1 VANQNFKV
9 KKGLEVGTG
18 VTISGVDGNINI
30 SGIITATQFA
40 GDGSGLTGV
49 TAEGSGVSIRD
60 EGSLVGTAATINF
73 IGGNVVAVQ
82 NGAITDVTVSTGGL
96 SNVVEDTTP
105 QLGGNLDLNGKNI
118 TGIGSISIT
127 GSFNAT
133 GVSTFQE
140 NVVFQSTAS
149 FGDNDKINAGTGN
162 DLQIYHNGTNS
173 FIDNTTGSLL
183 IRGANGNHV
192 RIQSP
197 SGEESIVAAA
207 NGSVDLY
214 YDNSKKL
221 ETTNTGVTVT
231 GTLAATALSGS
242 LATTDLTGNITDAQL
257 ASTFLKNV
265 VEDTTPQL
273 GGNLDVNSKDIT
285 GTGNV
290 SLTGVVTATSFS
302 GSGVGLTSI
311 PAGQLTGT
319 VADARLSTVTSSK
332 LSGSLPA
339 LDGSALTGLTG
350 ASAGTYGASTNT
362 PIITVDSNG
371 RITGIS
377 TVATS
382 GAGGGG
388 GISNI
393 IEDTTPQLGGNL
405 DLNSKNI
412 NGTGNIDITGYAAV
426 SGVSTFSG
434 AVGFATHIHD
444 AGTGGLDIRTNL
456 LRIKNDADSETLATF
471 AQDGAVSLYHDNAL
485 RIQTTT
491 GGATVS
497 GILTATTYV
506 KASNSGGFLKAD
518 GTEDTSTYLTSETD
532 PIVGAIN
539 GIVKANGSGTISAAV
554 AGTDY
559 LTPTGDG
566 SGLTG
571 IAGTA
576 FSNVQVTW
584 NVTSSGSSAYRFTGP
599 GNDASDNNPDLYL
612 VRGQRYRFTNN
623 SGGSHPFQIR
633 SSPGGSAYSTG
644 VTNNGGASGNI
655 DFNVQHD
662 APSRLYYQCTNHSG
676 MVGNIYIVGGS
687 DWRMTDVNTS
697 TAPEIYTTRNVGI
710 GTDNPQANLHIFE
723 GTGSTQAPASSGNN
737 LVIDG
742 NSEVGMSLLFGTD
755 ANTAYGNIYWGNSTD
770 GSADGRITYFGS
782 TYTTAADRQSMTFR
796 TAGTE
801 RLRIESDGD
810 FRLSNSNAGTNYGGI
825 RGWNSSTG
833 DMIIDA
839 DKSATGTGTSKSNL
853 IFRSRGSERLRITS
867 AGEIQTKARSAG
879 VRRMI
884 LSGSPSN
891 DAFNIEAHDGAT
903 GTSSGDVQ
911 GKFGLF
917 YNDGSTLT
925 NTANISFERGSG
937 AADGAMAF
945 VTNQTE
951 RLRIDSDGSA
961 FFKGGSDGTKGTINI
976 ESNDPFIRF
985 YDTNGTADRR
995 KWDIRLIGAGGF
1007 EELDFRI
1014 VNDANNSFSS
1024 RMQIEYGGDVNI
1036 SDGNLR
1042 VADGHGIDFSAN
1054 GNNSGMT
1061 SELLDDYEEGTWTPT
1076 VYGSSSAGTFNVYS
1090 GGSNNGYYVK
1100 IGQYVHMIIRWKNVY
1115 LTGATGNLYLGNL
1128 PFSFDDTNARLGGF
1142 SSYLEGFT
1150 PTYNKSFNGSQS
1162 LFFRRQ
1168 TATTLS
1174 FRPSTADE
1182 WDVYLN
1188 ASTTDWQRNGGNSA
1202 QWTYGEIHLYG
1213 HTPS

>member
-1 VANQNFKV
+1 MANQNFKV

-30 SGIITATQFA
+30 SGILTATQFA
-40 GDGSGLTGV
+40 GDGSALTGV
-49 TAEGSGVSIRD
+49 TAAGSGVVVQE
-60 EGSLVGTAATINF
+60 EGSNVGTAATINF
-73 IGGNVVAVQ
+73 IGSNVTAALSGGIA
-82 NGAITDVTVSTGGL
+82 NVTVSAGGL

-127 GSFNAT
+127 GGFNAT

-149 FGDNDKINAGTGN
+149 FGDNDKINVGAGN
-162 DLQIYHNGTNS
+162 DLQIFHDGTSNIIKDAVGVGISLVGNTKVVGVLTATS
-173 FIDNTTGSLL
+173 F
-183 IRGANGNHV
+183 
-192 RIQSP
+192 
-197 SGEESIVAAA
+197 
-207 NGSVDLY
+207 
-214 YDNSKKL
+214 
-221 ETTNTGVTVT
+221 
-231 GTLAATALSGS
+231 SGS
-242 LATTDLTGNITDAQL
+242 LATTDLTGTITNAQLAGSISNDKLAGSIADSKL

-265 VEDTTPQL
+265 IEDTTPQL

-290 SLTGVVTATSFS
+290 SLTGIVTATSFS
-302 GSGVGLTSI
+302 GSGIGLTSI

-319 VADARLSTVTSSK
+319 VADARLSTVSSSK

-339 LDGSALTGLTG
+339 LDGSALTDLTG

-412 NGTGNIDITGYAAV
+412 NGTGNIDITGYVAV

-687 DWRMTDVNTS
+687 DWRMTDVT
-697 TAPEIYTTRNVGI
+697 TAQTPEIFTNLNVGI
-710 GTDNPQANLHIFE
+710 GTDNPGHLLDLYNSA
-723 GTGSTQAPASSGNN
+723 GSDCLRLNVNGGAG
-737 LVIDG
+737 
-742 NSEVGMSLLFGTD
+742 
-755 ANTAYGNIYWGNSTD
+755 
-770 GSADGRITYFGS
+770 GSNKQNAIRFS
-782 TYTTAADRQSMTFR
+782 V
-796 TAGTE
+796 
-801 RLRIESDGD
+801 DGD
-810 FRLSNSNAGTNYGGI
+810 IKAHIGLAVDTGRLISGSIANDFCLKGLGSNNILFATN
-825 RGWNSSTG
+825 S
-833 DMIIDA
+833 
-839 DKSATGTGTSKSNL
+839 
-853 IFRSRGSERLRITS
+853 SERLRITS
-867 AGEIQTKARSAG
+867 AGRMLLGTTTVPTGLVLGNSLTAASSTGAEVVAFRSDTSVAVGDKCGAFIIGNSDTDGVEDHFVGMWGKVASTNGSMDLHFAAGRSSYEGDNPDLTIKSGGIVTKPNQPTFSAYG
-879 VRRMI
+879 
-884 LSGSPSN
+884 SN
-891 DAFNIEAHDGAT
+891 DAFTAQSPLPFDSTTSPLGYNIGNHYSTSTYKFTCPVDGYYYVT
-903 GTSSGDVQ
+903 CHVVP
-911 GKFGLF
+911 
-917 YNDGSTLT
+917 T
-925 NTANISFERGSG
+925 NYT
-937 AADGAMAF
+937 
-945 VTNQTE
+945 
-951 RLRIDSDGSA
+951 
-961 FFKGGSDGTKGTINI
+961 
-976 ESNDPFIRF
+976 
-985 YDTNGTADRR
+985 
-995 KWDIRLIGAGGF
+995 
-1007 EELDFRI
+1007 
-1014 VNDANNSFSS
+1014 
-1024 RMQIEYGGDVNI
+1024 
-1036 SDGNLR
+1036 
-1042 VADGHGIDFSAN
+1042 
-1054 GNNSGMT
+1054 
-1061 SELLDDYEEGTWTPT
+1061 
-1076 VYGSSSAGTFNVYS
+1076 S
-1090 GGSNNGYYVK
+1090 GGSNVELYIKDQSGNRYFLDRKVK
-1100 IGQYVHMIIRWKNVY
+1100 TSNYASNNFSVGGSRILYKS
-1115 LTGATGNLYLGNL
+1115 AGNTLWVE
-1128 PFSFDDTNARLGGF
+1128 FNAISGTPLLEA
-1142 SSYLEGFT
+1142 SSHFGIMLM
-1150 PTYNKSFNGSQS
+1150 
-1162 LFFRRQ
+1162 
-1168 TATTLS
+1168 A
-1174 FRPSTADE
+1174 
-1182 WDVYLN
+1182 
-1188 ASTTDWQRNGGNSA
+1188 
-1202 QWTYGEIHLYG
+1202 
-1213 HTPS
+1213 